1 MVIKIQ
7 SPYAYGEFINVG
19 DSGSSYLQDGDI
31 YFGATGSFID
41 PYRYPVL
48 QQHEVD
54 DLWKCQS
61 CRKVYRIADNLECE
75 SCGTSITEK
84 SRFVLE

>member
-1 MVIKIQ
+1 MVLISGTAGIYDIEEKIFL
-7 SPYAYGEFINVG
+7 A
-19 DSGSSYLQDGDI
+19 SGS
-31 YFGATGSFID
+31 YFD

-54 DLWKCQS
+54 DDLWKCES
-61 CRKVYRIADNLECE
+61 CRKVYRVANELECK